1 MLMEREKEVNRVM
14 MSRSRQKSSKSHELE
29 EEQRC
34 LSLPDVMLDYN
45 TFNYT
50 LKCKCRANPILITFV
65 LPSPSPSLPS
75 VVVVLGVMTVALLSK
90 VLMDARQQ
98 PQ

>member
-1 MLMEREKEVNRVM
+1 MLTEKERGESYDGVALKAEVV
-14 MSRSRQKSSKSHELE
+14 QVHELE

-65 LPSPSPSLPS
+65 FSSPSLCPPS
-75 VVVVLGVMTVALLSK
+75 WLWCGEA
-90 VLMDARQQ
+90 
-98 PQ
+98 